1 MREIT
6 CCFTGHRKI
15 SADKIPFVR
24 RNLREAIYAACT
36 EGYRRF
42 VCGGALGFD
51 TMAAIEV
58 LSFKK
63 MFSDIRLI
71 LIYPCLDQD
80 RKWSEEDK
88 TIYKKIYE
96 MCDECYAMS
105 EKYTDSCMHLRN
117 RAMVDQSSKVIA
129 YLKNDKSGTAYTYNY
144 AQKRG
149 VDCINIADWGE

>member
-63 MFSDIRLI
+63 MFFGNMGTNDFF
-71 LIYPCLDQD
+71 CTQTN
-80 RKWSEEDK
+80 
-88 TIYKKIYE
+88 TIFASI
-96 MCDECYAMS
+96 
-105 EKYTDSCMHLRN
+105 
-117 RAMVDQSSKVIA
+117 QI
-129 YLKNDKSGTAYTYNY
+129 
-144 AQKRG
+144 
-149 VDCINIADWGE
+149 I